1 MSLNLSSSV
10 AELRNEIERK
20 RNKALELQMDTTNP
34 DEWSGLNT
42 IRWELEDLDKDIYL
56 GQFIK
61 NNDAL
66 SKLIDKI
73 KDANQDAAK
82 LINTI
87 QNVEDAVKDLRDK
100 IDQASPLISEIS
112 GFLVEVE
119 KTMVLIKDG
128 A

>member
-1 MSLNLSSSV
+1 
-10 AELRNEIERK
+10 
-20 RNKALELQMDTTNP
+20 MDTTNP